1 MRRAIL
7 AVALTITGLV
17 LLLSYRTPGAT
28 ISAGSPTGVDSTE
41 AGTTTSTGQVANTPF
56 GPVQVEVSLRDGTIV
71 DVRAL
76 QVPDG
81 NSRDVQISNFAI
93 PRLRQETLDA
103 QSADID
109 VVSGASYTSAG
120 YINSL
125 QSALDQEAQQR

>member
-1 MRRAIL
+1 MRRVIL

-17 LLLSYRTPGAT
+17 LLLSYRTPGPT
-28 ISAGSPTGVDSTE
+28 TSAGSQPGVEPTGP
-41 AGTTTSTGQVANTPF
+41 GTTTSTGQAMNTPY
-56 GPVQVEVSLRDGTIV
+56 GPVQVEVSLSHGTIV

-76 QVPDG
+76 QVPDA

-109 VVSGASYTSAG
+109 VVSGASYTSEG
-120 YINSL
+120 DINSL
-125 QSALDQEAQQR
+125 QSALDQAAQQP